1 MSDISPTSGTAKDL
15 AEIYRLVRERFAPM
29 ARFGGPLYAG
39 IYSSHGISGGLYVG
53 ELQWLWVP
61 ETTGGLGPEDAFLS
75 DEQVAAA
82 RDLAVTLES
91 VLRSAKLVFELFL
104 EHLDRVRRKPTFTGH
119 IKAYLTNSAL
129 LVVDAVALRGRG
141 EVKKSGCF

>member
-1 MSDISPTSGTAKDL
+1 MSDISPTSGTAKDP

-53 ELQWLWVP
+53 ELNQWLWVP
-61 ETTGGLGPEDAFLS
+61 ETTGGLGPEDALLS

-82 RDLAVTLES
+82 RFS
-91 VLRSAKLVFELFL
+91 G
-104 EHLDRVRRKPTFTGH
+104 HPRKPPSQRETSLDSHGH
-119 IKAYLTNSAL
+119 FPT
-129 LVVDAVALRGRG
+129 
-141 EVKKSGCF
+141 